1 MVRLQSISSTS
12 FSTIFTAYSF
22 REVNVELTTAKLD
35 YDYQCQIF
43 RVAFNQWSDQ
53 HQFVYSTFD
62 FFIPNLTSYFHVKLM
77 VNVFVKNNDFRPV
90 DFGRRLNSI
99 IGW

>member
-62 FFIPNLTSYFHVKLM
+62 FFYPKSYV
-77 VNVFVKNNDFRPV
+77 VFPCKID
-90 DFGRRLNSI
+90 GQCI
-99 IGW
+99 C